1 MKMKQKITLLFLLLT
16 TNIMFGQSYVSITI
30 DDVPNTAKY
39 QKDNY
44 ESKLMN
50 KLDSLKIPVTVFVNE
65 ELLNKDGSFDKN
77 HELLENWAKR
87 DYVTIGNHTFSHS
100 RYSDVGFDMFVSDIE
115 KGEMLSKV
123 LVDKYSKKLE
133 YFRFP
138 YNDLGKDSLEHSK
151 IEQYLA
157 SKGYISTPFTIESSD
172 WMYNAVYENHLANK
186 EFDKAAE
193 IGRNYIDKT
202 LEYFEFYDSISTQIY
217 NRKIKHIYLC
227 HDNSINADYLP
238 ILVDCLTKRDYS
250 FISLQDALTDSVY
263 HQNDKYYK
271 KWGISWIYRCM
282 NSQKEISSSMKNEP
296 NMEILES
303 QFKNMQENSNE
314 NAGY

>member
-1 MKMKQKITLLFLLLT
+1 MTKTMKHQITLLLLLLA
-16 TNIMFGQSYVSITI
+16 TNIIFGQSFVSITI
-30 DDVPNTAKY
+30 DDVPNTIKY
-39 QKDNY
+39 QKDNF

-65 ELLNKDGSFDKN
+65 ELLNKGASFDKN
-77 HELLENWAKR
+77 HELLENWVKR

-100 RYSDVGFDMFVSDIE
+100 RYSDVGFNMFVSDIE
-115 KGEMLSKV
+115 KGEILSKA

-138 YNDLGKDSLEHSK
+138 YNDLGKDSLEHSN
-151 IEQYLA
+151 IEQFLA

-193 IGRNYIDKT
+193 IGRNYTEKT

-238 ILVDCLTKRDYS
+238 ILVVYLAKRNYS

-263 HQNDKYYK
+263 HQKDKYYK
-271 KWGISWIYRCM
+271 KWGISWIFRWM

-296 NMEILES
+296 NMELLET
-303 QFKNMQENSNE
+303 QFNNLGKNE
-314 NAGY
+314 